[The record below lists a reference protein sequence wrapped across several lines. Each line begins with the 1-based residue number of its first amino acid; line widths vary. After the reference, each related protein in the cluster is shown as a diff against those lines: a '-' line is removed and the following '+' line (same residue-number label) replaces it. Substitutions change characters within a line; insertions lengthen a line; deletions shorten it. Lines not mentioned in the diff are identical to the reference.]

1 MILDYKNFKL
11 KIEEGV
17 YQPSDDSYLL
27 SENLRVRDGDL
38 VLEIGTGS
46 GLISLIAAKIAKKV
60 VATDISPIAVELARY
75 NVGINGLNEKVEIRQ
90 GNLFD
95 PIQEGEK
102 FDMILFNPPYLPESR
117 KINKENP
124 VWIEK
129 AWNGGESGREIIDPF
144 IQNCKNY
151 LFQSGGVQMVQSS
164 LSDISKTLTLFINL
178 GFRVEIGTEKS
189 LFFEKLVLVDAW
201 L

>member
-27 SENLRVRDGDL
+27 AENLQVKDGDL

-102 FDMILFNPPYLPESR
+102 FDIILFNPPYLPESR
-117 KINKENP
+117 KISKENP
-124 VWIEK
+124 AWIEK

-178 GFRVEIGTEKS
+178 GFRVEIGIEKS
-189 LFFEKLVLVDAW
+189 LFFEKLVLIDAW